1 MPLNIS
7 IDVFCDVDIS
17 AISYLFDNNGYI
29 YFYGYI
35 DMKYLL
41 FAMLIISGLLPSV
54 WAAQLDA
61 TILTKDT
68 MTEPSFQFLRIVYI
82 EYPNGGEIADLLQ
95 GQKQIISF
103 TADSQT
109 PGMSNLVSQIN
120 ENLVSIPSHAVVTD
134 AKLNYQATLSGNEK
148 YAAIEYKIE
157 LIPTITNHI
166 IQNESEKSTIDS
178 NWRGIKVDNP
188 IPLDTKYGLFD
199 INNPKSALDVMLP
212 IVMKKIENQN
222 IKILELPL
230 MDASGILSLPL
241 DKWHSLFDNTAIIQG
256 SKEYGFTGKN
266 VVTRYSMGECSVE
279 VGMCHDRKWTHDFEL
294 DKKYSIKMTESQDDA
309 TIAIDGYVNS
319 STLGGIEIFET
330 SLRNNVSE
338 KPGTD
343 EFPASVMYGMA
354 GMAVIGGV
362 VMFVISNRKLKKD
375 QSQGQTG
382 IDPAYLRSYET
393 SNSAGS
399 YKTNRGESYLIPSE
413 TSKMPIFR

>member
-1 MPLNIS
+1 
-7 IDVFCDVDIS
+7 
-17 AISYLFDNNGYI
+17 
-29 YFYGYI
+29 
-35 DMKYLL
+35 MKYLF

-68 MTEPSFQFLRIVYI
+68 TSEPSFQFLRIVNI

-95 GQKQIISF
+95 GQKQTLSF

-120 ENLVSIPSHAVVTD
+120 ENLASIPSHAIVTD
-134 AKLNYQATLSGNEK
+134 AKINYQARLSGNDK
-148 YAAIEYKIE
+148 YAVIEYKIE

-166 IQNESEKSTIDS
+166 IQNESDKSTIDA
-178 NWRGIKVDNP
+178 NWRGIKLGNP
-188 IPLDTKYGLFD
+188 ISLDTKYGMFD

-212 IVMKKIENQN
+212 IVMKKIENQD

-230 MDASGILSLPL
+230 MDASGILGLPL
-241 DKWHSLFDNTAIIQG
+241 DRWHSLFDNTAIIQG
-256 SKEYGFTGKN
+256 SKDYGFTGKY
-266 VVTRYSMGECSVE
+266 VVTRYSMGECNLE
-279 VGMCHDRKWTHDFEL
+279 VGPCHDRKWLQDFEL
-294 DKKYSIKMTESQDDA
+294 DKKYSIKMAESQDDA

-330 SLRNNVSE
+330 SLRNNISE

-362 VMFVISNRKLKKD
+362 VMFVISNRKLKRD
-375 QSQGQTG
+375 QNQGQTG
-382 IDPAYLRSYET
+382 IDPSHLRTYET
-393 SNSAGS
+393 SNSAGG

-413 TSKMPIFR
+413 TSKMPISR